1 MLPST
6 KGTPWRE
13 CETDSLAK
21 QACRLVTESQSRW
34 RHHGLTLQVPRRALP
49 KTFPHPHLL
58 IQSHQSIWGWIQ
70 APQRRGANPSGLRA
84 CPEHAPA
91 GQALARSAH
100 STKSVINQSL
110 IYELRDRGTVPL
122 INGRIPDCIVAEARL
137 LQGYCIFMPQ
147 LERAWL
153 LEGLA
158 TKACAEPT
166 FRPVASRLLPST
178 SGAGLGCTVRP
189 ERRHASC

>member
-6 KGTPWRE
+6 RGIPWRE
-13 CETDSLAK
+13 CETGSSAK
-21 QACRLVTESQSRW
+21 QTCRLVTESQSRW

-49 KTFPHPHLL
+49 KTFPRPHLL
-58 IQSHQSIWGWIQ
+58 IQSHPSIWGWIQ
-70 APQRRGANPSGLRA
+70 APQRRGANQSGLLA

-100 STKSVINQSL
+100 LVPKQS
-110 IYELRDRGTVPL
+110 ITYELRNRGTVPL
-122 INGRIPDCIVAEARL
+122 INGRIPGCIMAEARSL
-137 LQGYCIFMPQ
+137 HGYCIFMPR
-147 LERAWL
+147 LKRAGL